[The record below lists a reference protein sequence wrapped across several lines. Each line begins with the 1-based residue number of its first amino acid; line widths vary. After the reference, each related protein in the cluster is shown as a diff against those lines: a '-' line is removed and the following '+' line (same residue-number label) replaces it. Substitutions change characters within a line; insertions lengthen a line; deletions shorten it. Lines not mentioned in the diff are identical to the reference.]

1 MADNDEELYS
11 DEDYQKDLEAG
22 ENFFAE
28 EPETSEEER
37 EAYQQWQDQAKKD
50 MPTPEE
56 IGRVINDPDKMYGL
70 ADKATGGLSSA
81 IHIMR
86 TRDNPPLGRHELTRD
101 DLLDMWEK
109 AKRLPEP
116 DRTKAIQQITRLSK
130 EFESAAPMLVNILLE
145 SQFCA
150 NVS

>member
-101 DLLDMWEK
+101 DLLDMWK
-109 AKRLPEP
+109 KQKDCRSQTGQKPF
-116 DRTKAIQQITRLSK
+116 SK
-130 EFESAAPMLVNILLE
+130 SPGFPRNLNRRHRCS
-145 SQFCA
+145 
-150 NVS
+150 